1 MNLSSLAVIG
11 VSIQELA
18 NLGSFLQTFE
28 QNLPAGCTIVIF
40 CTDVLAQDLQNT
52 FTQHIY
58 RASSLPVEPALPN
71 TPLREGTVFVIPAG
85 EKLIVNSQS
94 LMLCSIAATGEQ
106 NNAAVFWQSLSQSG
120 FGGIAAII
128 IDSNPGYLPYLSA
141 INLAGGITLLCQSE
155 NSGGA
160 IQPNVAATFN
170 YVLPAPDAALTAA
183 GFLRLFA
190 PNVGNANTA
199 AANNPPLLVKSTD
212 KPPKPA
218 ATTPLFTSLDNL
230 HLQPELHD
238 LLHATQTALL
248 VFDENF
254 CLIQLNA
261 LAKQYVVNA
270 GETKNLAEL
279 QFSIPLPTLVDD
291 TKEVLKTGNQKEYC
305 LPNSHGVL
313 TDVLVFAR
321 TYPPGF
327 CIAFTP
333 VSQSQL
339 LSHRLTLLANELEK
353 QGIEQIKTILQL
365 RREIEINEQQ
375 RELLESILANMGEGV
390 LATDEDGHIIL
401 LNSMAKQITGIQKPG
416 IPLKYWAE
424 QFELSYP
431 MSNNAVLPNQNPFAR
446 SLQGIP
452 IAPEEWFVTNKQTRQ
467 TCFWQIIASPY
478 KTKKNAASSGSVIV
492 ISDITTRKQAEIE
505 LKNSELTK
513 KALLDAIP
521 DLLFRVNEEGEY
533 LDYIPAKSDNHIP
546 AAAFIGNKLTDFLPP
561 EIAGEIMSTL
571 KKSLETLQIQTF
583 PFEHVDNVIKFYE
596 ARFSPINHSEA
607 LGMVRDVTDMIV
619 GKDAIHRGAR
629 HYQKLIRVSAFPIIV
644 CNRKG
649 EIISANLPA
658 AALLETA
665 NEQDLTGR
673 HIEDFV
679 VKKQRIAIKEAIKDG
694 FVETL
699 SFSPLKLTL
708 LTQNGNEKDVEVS
721 GTIITYENQLAAQIV
736 LHDLGP
742 QMHWEKQYNA
752 LFNHV
757 SDSMVKADAQKMV
770 FTDANNA
777 CLKLFGCL
785 QKKEIINKKWAH
797 FSPTH
802 QPDGSLSSKKI
813 AEIFKEA
820 TNNFSFVWSFQRS
833 SGVIFSAKVTLYAAG
848 QGSAKKEFTAL
859 IQPQHNAGGSE

>member
-1 MNLSSLAVIG
+1 MSLSSLAVIG
-11 VSIQELA
+11 VSVEELA
-18 NLGSFLQTFE
+18 NLGSFLQAFE

-40 CTDVLAQDLQNT
+40 CTNAPAQDLQNS
-52 FTQHIY
+52 FTKQIY

-94 LMLCSIAATGEQ
+94 LMLYNTAAVEQ
-106 NNAAVFWQSLSQSG
+106 NSDAVFWQSLSQSG

-141 INLAGGITLLCQSE
+141 INLAGGITLLCQSD
-155 NSGGA
+155 NLGG
-160 IQPNVAATFN
+160 IVQPNVAATFN
-170 YVLPAPDAALTAA
+170 YVLPASDAALTAA
-183 GFLRLFA
+183 DFLRLFA
-190 PNVGNANTA
+190 PNAGSANTTA
-199 AANNPPLLVKSTD
+199 TTTPLVKSTD
-212 KPPKPA
+212 IPQKPA
-218 ATTPLFTSLDNL
+218 ATTPLFTTLDNL

-248 VFDENF
+248 VFDQNL

-270 GETKNLAEL
+270 GETKNLDQL
-279 QFSIPLPTLVDD
+279 RFSLPLPTIAED

-321 TYPPGF
+321 TYPPGI
-327 CIAFTP
+327 CIALTP

-375 RELLESILANMGEGV
+375 RELLESILVNMGEAV

-401 LNSMAKQITGIQKPG
+401 LNSMARQITGIQKPG

-424 QFELSYP
+424 QFELCYP
-431 MSNNAVLPNQNPFAR
+431 MSNNAVLPHQNPFTR

-452 IAPEEWFVTNKQTRQ
+452 IAPEEWFVTNKQTGK
-467 TCFWQIIASPY
+467 TCYWQIIASPY

-492 ISDITTRKQAEIE
+492 ISDITTRKQGEIE

-533 LDYIPAKSDNHIP
+533 LDYIAAKSDNHIP

-596 ARFSPINHSEA
+596 ARFSPINHTEA

-658 AALLETA
+658 AALLGTA
-665 NEQDLTGR
+665 NEQDLTGC

-679 VKKQRIAIKEAIKDG
+679 SKKQRMAIKEAIKDG

-699 SFSPLKLTL
+699 SFAPLKLTL
-708 LTQNGNEKDVEVS
+708 LTQNGNEKEVEVS

-736 LHDLGP
+736 LNDLGP
-742 QMHWEKQYNA
+742 QMHWEKQYNT
-752 LFNHV
+752 LFSQV
-757 SDSMVKADAQKMV
+757 SDSMVKTDVQKLV

-777 CLKLFGCL
+777 CLKLFGCQ
-785 QKKEIINKKWAH
+785 QKKEIVGKKWTH
-797 FSPTH
+797 FSPAH
-802 QPDGSLSSKKI
+802 QPDDGGLSSKKI
-813 AEIFKEA
+813 AEILKNA
-820 TNNFSFVWSFQRS
+820 VNNASFFWTFQTP
-833 SGVIFSAKVTLYAAG
+833 SGSVFSAKVTLYASG
-848 QGSAKKEFTAL
+848 LGSGKKEFTAL
-859 IQPQHNAGGSE
+859 IQPQPNGE